1 MMRKWMDRVLLG
13 LGWGALAAAVT
24 GLVLH
29 AGNWQRQTLVLLASG
44 ATWLMLTAVLGL
56 ILVLAARGWRSA
68 AAAAVVLA
76 GVGWTLVPP
85 YLPDSRAADG
95 PELVVLQSNL
105 YFGEADPAAVV
116 ATVRDNDVDVLTLNE
131 LTFDAVEML
140 RAAGLDEALPH
151 SYLEPTHAGGGG
163 TAIYSRHPLREH
175 TKYDGF
181 ILNNLSVTLD
191 HPDRGPIAVYA
202 FHPVPP
208 TADFPAWSAEM
219 RRVDEIL
226 TAAPAPAIVGA
237 DFNATRDHSAFRA
250 LLDGPFAAAAEQTGD
265 GVLLTFPADRRWGP
279 LIGIDHILLAGGV
292 AQSVRTLTLPG
303 TDHRAVL
310 ATVRLER

>member
-24 GLVLH
+24 GIVLH
-29 AGNWQRQTLVLLASG
+29 AGDWQRQNLVLLASG
-44 ATWLMLTAVLGL
+44 ATWLMLGAIVGL

-68 AAAAVVLA
+68 AAAAVVVV
-76 GVGWTLVPP
+76 GVGWTLIPP
-85 YLPDSRAADG
+85 YIPDSRAADG

-105 YFGEADPAAVV
+105 YFGEADPMAVV
-116 ATVRDNDVDVLTLNE
+116 ATVRDNAVDVLTVNE
-131 LTFDAVEML
+131 LTFDAVTKL
-140 RAAGLDEALPH
+140 RAAGLEDALPH
-151 SYLEPTHAGGGG
+151 FYTEPTHAGGGG
-163 TAIYSRHPLREH
+163 TGIYSRYPLRDTE
-175 TKYDGF
+175 KYDGF
-181 ILNNLSVTLD
+181 ILHNLSATLE
-191 HPDRGPIAVYA
+191 HPQRGPIAVYA

-226 TAAPAPAIVGA
+226 ATAPTPAVVGA
-237 DFNATRDHSAFRA
+237 DFNATRDHSAYRG
-250 LLDGPFAAAAEQTGD
+250 LLAGPFAAAAEQTGD
-265 GVLLTFPADRRWGP
+265 GVLLTYPADRRWGP
-279 LIGIDHILLAGGV
+279 VIGIDHILLAGGV

-303 TDHRAVL
+303 TDHRAML